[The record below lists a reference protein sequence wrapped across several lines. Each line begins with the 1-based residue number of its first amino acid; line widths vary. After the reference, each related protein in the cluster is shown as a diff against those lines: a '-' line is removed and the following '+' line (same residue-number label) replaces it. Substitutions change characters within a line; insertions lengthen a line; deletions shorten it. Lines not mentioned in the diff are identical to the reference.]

1 MGHMKLGRAGSL
13 DLALNGWWP
22 RHQPV
27 IVGLGTGRLPN
38 TSVKLRSEKPSEQ
51 LLIFSYAWNLSTG
64 ERLEANG
71 WGPTL
76 DRSGF
81 NV

>member
-38 TSVKLRSEKPSEQ
+38 TLGKASQRETQRE
-51 LLIFSYAWNLSTG
+51 LIFSYAWNLSTG

>member
-27 IVGLGTGRLPN
+27 IVGLGTGRLP
-38 TSVKLRSEKPSEQ
+38 
-51 LLIFSYAWNLSTG
+51 STLG
-64 ERLEANG
+64 KASQRETQRAVA
-71 WGPTL
+71 
-76 DRSGF
+76 DF
-81 NV
+81 